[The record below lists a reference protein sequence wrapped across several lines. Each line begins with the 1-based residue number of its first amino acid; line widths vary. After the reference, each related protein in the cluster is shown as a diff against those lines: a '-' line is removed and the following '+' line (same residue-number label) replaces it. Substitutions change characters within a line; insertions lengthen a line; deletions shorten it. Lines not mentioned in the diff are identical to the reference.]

1 MSFGPNEVARDE
13 FIQPLGEQLGDRRF
27 VAALGEFI
35 TRRGGGA
42 AIPRAKEVRSG
53 LVFNIARKQ

>member
-1 MSFGPNEVARDE
+1 MFVRNGVTRDE
-13 FIQPLGEQLGDRRF
+13 FIQTLGEQLGDRRF

-42 AIPRAKEVRSG
+42 AIPRAKEARSG
-53 LVFNIARKQ
+53 LVFDIARKQ